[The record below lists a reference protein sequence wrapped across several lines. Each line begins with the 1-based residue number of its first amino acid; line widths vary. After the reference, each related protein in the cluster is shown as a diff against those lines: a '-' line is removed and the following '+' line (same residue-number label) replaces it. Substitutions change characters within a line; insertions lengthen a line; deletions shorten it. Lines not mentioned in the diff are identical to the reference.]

1 MPDFLTKQSSNQ
13 AITLYI
19 AVLLLCSLVF
29 FAHALPFMWLAF
41 GVVEVFCFFHFSNQL
56 TRKWAKLKEKRFLK
70 KLFVTALLIRLV
82 WVVFSYWF
90 FDTMTGK
97 PFEFG
102 AGDSLGYHDDALW
115 VTDLITKGSI
125 QPYLNY
131 RKGDYADSGYTIYL
145 GFIYLFINSS
155 IFVARLIKALI
166 SAYTCLLVYKL
177 AKRNFGEIVGR
188 MSAIFCMLMPN
199 LIYYTGLHLKETE
212 MVFLTVAFM
221 ERADIMFRNKHFNFA
236 EIAPPVL
243 LAVSLFFFR
252 TILGATAMF
261 AMFTTLLFSS
271 SKVISAGKRVV
282 LTVWIIGA
290 MAYFVG
296 GAISNEIEAVWLK
309 KNDNQAQSMQWR
321 TVRKNGNKYAKYAT
335 GAIFAPMIFVIPFPT
350 IVNTPEQESMKMING
365 GNYVKNFMA
374 FFTIF
379 ALFWILKN
387 GKWQDYVLVGSFTI
401 GYVVVLAMSAFA
413 QSERFHQ
420 PALPFELILAAFGI
434 TLITKKEKKYQTFYL
449 IIIFV
454 AIVGWSW
461 FKLAGRD
468 MT

>member
-1 MPDFLTKQSSNQ
+1 
-13 AITLYI
+13 
-19 AVLLLCSLVF
+19 
-29 FAHALPFMWLAF
+29 
-41 GVVEVFCFFHFSNQL
+41 
-56 TRKWAKLKEKRFLK
+56 
-70 KLFVTALLIRLV
+70 
-82 WVVFSYWF
+82 
-90 FDTMTGK
+90 
-97 PFEFG
+97 
-102 AGDSLGYHDDALW
+102 
-115 VTDLITKGSI
+115 
-125 QPYLNY
+125 
-131 RKGDYADSGYTIYL
+131 
-145 GFIYLFINSS
+145 
-155 IFVARLIKALI
+155 
-166 SAYTCLLVYKL
+166 
-177 AKRNFGEIVGR
+177 
-188 MSAIFCMLMPN
+188 MLMPN

-221 ERADIMFRNKHFNFA
+221 ERADIMFRNKHFNFS

-296 GAISNEIEAVWLK
+296 GALSNEIEAVWLK

-350 IVNTPEQESMKMING
+350 IVNTPEQENMKMING

-387 GKWQDYVLVGSFTI
+387 GKWQEYVLIGSFTI